1 VLIDSKRNGKVM
13 TSPTERNIY
22 IKFSRSQ
29 ELFSKSIQAY
39 QGYLKDDVASG
50 DPIYYR
56 ARHFL
61 KEGRVFFEETL
72 KEAKKLLGP
81 MPIYAAKEFEQWKAK
96 VLEENRI
103 IIHGERPDEL
113 KTSLMND
120 EFIRTMMSEAEI
132 EAYVKDHFDTQRSG
146 KRKLANIK
154 VRMLLDKLLS
164 LAGQGQELQKAAQ
177 KKHQTH
183 LA

>member
-1 VLIDSKRNGKVM
+1 M

-22 IKFSRSQ
+22 IKVSRSQ
-29 ELFSKSIQAY
+29 ELLSKSIQAY
-39 QGYLKDDVASG
+39 QGYLQDDVAAG

-56 ARHFL
+56 ARNFL
-61 KEGRVFFEETL
+61 KEGKFFFEESL

-81 MPIYAAKEFEQWKAK
+81 IPVYAAKEFEEWKASA
-96 VLEENRI
+96 LEENRI
-103 IIHGERPDEL
+103 IIHGESPDEL
-113 KTSLMND
+113 KTALMND

-132 EAYVKDHFDTQRSG
+132 EAYVRDHFETQRSG

-154 VRMLLDKLLS
+154 VRIMLDKLLS

-177 KKHQTH
+177 KKHQAH
-183 LA
+183 PA

>member
-1 VLIDSKRNGKVM
+1 M

-22 IKFSRSQ
+22 IKVSRSQ

-39 QGYLKDDVASG
+39 RGYLQDDVAAG

-61 KEGRVFFEETL
+61 KEGKVFFEETL
-72 KEAKKLLGP
+72 KEAKKLLGSIP
-81 MPIYAAKEFEQWKAK
+81 VYAAKEFEEWKASA
-96 VLEENRI
+96 LEEKRI
-103 IIHGERPDEL
+103 IIHGESPDEL
-113 KTSLMND
+113 KAALMND

-132 EAYVKDHFDTQRSG
+132 EAYVRDHFETQRSG

-154 VRMLLDKLLS
+154 VRMMLDKLLL

-177 KKHQTH
+177 KKHQAH
-183 LA
+183 PA

>member
-1 VLIDSKRNGKVM
+1 M

-22 IKFSRSQ
+22 IKASRSQ
-29 ELFSKSIQAY
+29 ELLSKSIQAY
-39 QGYLKDDVASG
+39 QGYLQDDVVAG

-56 ARHFL
+56 ARNFH
-61 KEGRVFFEETL
+61 KEGKAFFEEAL

-81 MPIYAAKEFEQWKAK
+81 IPVYAAKEFEEWKAR

-103 IIHGERPDEL
+103 VIRGESPDEL
-113 KTSLMND
+113 KAALMND
-120 EFIRTMMSEAEI
+120 EFIRTLMSEAEI
-132 EAYVKDHFDTQRSG
+132 ESYVRDHYETQRSG

-154 VRMLLDKLLS
+154 VRMMLDKLLS

-177 KKHQTH
+177 KKHQ
-183 LA
+183 AGSA

>member
-1 VLIDSKRNGKVM
+1 M

-22 IKFSRSQ
+22 IKVSRSQ
-29 ELFSKSIQAY
+29 ELLSKSIETY
-39 QGYLKDDVASG
+39 QGYLLDDVAAG

-61 KEGRVFFEETL
+61 KEGKVFFEETL
-72 KEAKKLLGP
+72 KEAKKLLGSIP
-81 MPIYAAKEFEQWKAK
+81 VYAAKEFEEWKASA
-96 VLEENRI
+96 LEEKRI
-103 IIHGERPDEL
+103 IIHGESPDEL
-113 KTSLMND
+113 KAALMND

-132 EAYVKDHFDTQRSG
+132 EAYVRDHFETQRSG

-154 VRMLLDKLLS
+154 VRMMLDKLLL

-177 KKHQTH
+177 KKHQAH
-183 LA
+183 PA

>member
-1 VLIDSKRNGKVM
+1 M

-22 IKFSRSQ
+22 IKVSRSQ
-29 ELFSKSIQAY
+29 ELLSKSIQAY
-39 QGYLKDDVASG
+39 QGYLQDDVAAG

-56 ARHFL
+56 ARNFH
-61 KEGRVFFEETL
+61 KEGKVFFEETL

-81 MPIYAAKEFEQWKAK
+81 IPVYAAKEFEEWKVSA
-96 VLEENRI
+96 LEENRI
-103 IIHGERPDEL
+103 IIHGESPDEL
-113 KTSLMND
+113 KAALMND

-132 EAYVKDHFDTQRSG
+132 EAYVRNHFETQRSG

-154 VRMLLDKLLS
+154 VRMMLDKLLS

-177 KKHQTH
+177 KKHQAH
-183 LA
+183 PA

>member
-1 VLIDSKRNGKVM
+1 M

-22 IKFSRSQ
+22 IKVSRSQ
-29 ELFSKSIQAY
+29 ELLSKSIQAY
-39 QGYLKDDVASG
+39 QGYLQDDVAAG

-56 ARHFL
+56 ARNFL
-61 KEGRVFFEETL
+61 KEGKVFFEETL

-81 MPIYAAKEFEQWKAK
+81 IPVYAAKEFEKWKAS

-103 IIHGERPDEL
+103 VIHGEDPDEL
-113 KTSLMND
+113 KAALMKD
-120 EFIRTMMSEAEI
+120 EFIRTMISETEI
-132 EAYVKDHFDTQRSG
+132 EVYIRDHFETQRSG

-154 VRMLLDKLLS
+154 VRMMLDKLLS

-177 KKHQTH
+177 KKHQAH
-183 LA
+183 PA